1 MPPRPTPSGYKA
13 QQQDNEPSWG
23 CALDSVS
30 IVQYWMP
37 FAGTERME
45 SRGHGLLGDDCPR
58 GTRHGRRLE
67 SQSIQYEYI
76 LDRFFMWHSC
86 GGYCT
91 SKVPSGKLPPT
102 LTSLYEYCTSTVQL
116 QYSMKVLG
124 SCTLRVTPHMLLTCS
139 DRSERRS
146 QREEIVRSG

>member
-1 MPPRPTPSGYKA
+1 MCIGLGEHSA
-13 QQQDNEPSWG
+13 V
-23 CALDSVS
+23 LDA
-30 IVQYWMP
+30 
-37 FAGTERME
+37 F
-45 SRGHGLLGDDCPR
+45 RGDRKNGKPWTTWARHGLLGDDCPR